1 MLPQFTIYSDGSCL
15 GNPGRGGWAAL
26 IRSQASEQVLT
37 GGEAHSTNNH
47 MELMAALRALQA
59 LRQPSRVAF
68 YTDSQYLRRG
78 ITEWLPG
85 WQARGWKR
93 KGGKLANVELWQE
106 LAKAIQRHEIRWH
119 WVKGHS
125 INRENQR
132 VDRLAKQAML
142 DQG

>member
-1 MLPQFTIYSDGSCL
+1 MAQVTIYSDGSCL

-26 IRSQASEQVLT
+26 IRSGGRERVLSGSEAV
-37 GGEAHSTNNH
+37 STNNR

-59 LRQPSRVAF
+59 LERPSQVAF

-93 KGGKLANVELWQE
+93 KGGKLANVELWQA
-106 LAKAIQRHEIRWH
+106 LAAAIQRHEIHWH
-119 WVKGHS
+119 WVKGHATD
-125 INRENQR
+125 RDNQR
-132 VDRLAKQAML
+132 VDRLAKQAMM
-142 DQG
+142 DRK